1 MQQRP
6 EIAVLTPNIL
16 TGIGLKAIFDRVI
29 PMAEVELFADFDRLA
44 EAVPGRFV
52 HFFVSAALYRRHAAF
67 FAPLRRKVILLTS
80 GRPHEGEAGLHALN
94 VCDSEERLVH
104 DLLQLHR
111 GGHPQ
116 GHPSGH
122 PQGHAGLP
130 GREGSGE
137 GPAMPRPLLTEREAE
152 VLRALAR
159 GRINKQIADEL
170 GIGLATVVTHRRNI
184 MEKLQLRSVAELML
198 YALRAGYVEEETV

>member
-1 MQQRP
+1 M
-6 EIAVLTPNIL
+6 
-16 TGIGLKAIFDRVI
+16 
-29 PMAEVELFADFDRLA
+29 
-44 EAVPGRFV
+44 
-52 HFFVSAALYRRHAAF
+52 
-67 FAPLRRKVILLTS
+67 
-80 GRPHEGEAGLHALN
+80 
-94 VCDSEERLVH
+94 LVH

-122 PQGHAGLP
+122 PQGHAGLT
-130 GREGSGE
+130 GRDGSGE
-137 GPAMPRPLLTEREAE
+137 GPVMPRPLLTEREAE

>member
-16 TGIGLKAIFDRVI
+16 TGIGLKAILDRVI

-44 EAVPGRFV
+44 EAAPERFV

-67 FAPLRRKVILLTS
+67 FAPLHRRVMLLTS

-111 GGHPQ
+111 GGHP
-116 GHPSGH
+116 H
-122 PQGHAGLP
+122 GHAGLP

-137 GPAMPRPLLTEREAE
+137 CPAVPRPLLTEREAE